1 MVAMLAV
8 LLAAP
13 AIVAAVPVGVGR
25 ADPGQLRERVLAS
38 VAQPYQGYAE
48 STARLQLPDLP
59 QVSDV
64 TSLLNGTTRIRA
76 WYAAAQ
82 RWRVDVLGPSG
93 ERDLYQT
100 ERGLVVWDYGAGLF
114 VEILEQPPLLRLP
127 RAADLLPPDL
137 ARRLLTATA
146 RQPVATAPPRRVAG
160 IDAAGLRVSVTDPTT
175 TVAGFDVWADPV
187 TGLPL
192 RVEVRGRRSDRPA
205 VTTAF
210 SEVSLRPPAE
220 QVLTPAPGPGTGAT
234 TARAADLVAFLD
246 RFAGAPLPGQLTRRS
261 RVSTSVRGVG
271 QYGAGLSTIVVLP
284 LPRDL
289 AAGAFDRARDA
300 GGTEVTLARGTG
312 IVAGNDLL
320 TVLVAWSPSGRRSV
334 LLAGLVDGA
343 TLQQAADE
351 LFGNPQ

>member
-1 MVAMLAV
+1 VVALLAV
-8 LLAAP
+8 VCAAL
-13 AIVAAVPVGVGR
+13 VAVTALPVGVGR
-25 ADPGQLRERVLAS
+25 ADPGQLRERMLAA

-48 STARLQLPDLP
+48 SIAHLQLPDLP

-64 TSLLNGTTRIRA
+64 TALLNGTTRIRA
-76 WYAAAQ
+76 WYAGPQ

-114 VEILEQPPLLRLP
+114 TEVLGEPPPVRLP
-127 RAADLLPPDL
+127 RATDLLPPDL
-137 ARRLLTATA
+137 ARRLLSATA
-146 RQPVATAPPRRVAG
+146 GEPIAAAPPRRVAG
-160 IDAAGLRVSVTDPTT
+160 IDAAGLRVSVTDRTT
-175 TVAGFDVWADPV
+175 TVAGFDVWADPA

-220 QVLTPAPGPGTGAT
+220 QVLSPAPGPGTARTATGAG
-234 TARAADLVAFLD
+234 DLVTVLD
-246 RFAGAPLPGQLTRRS
+246 RFARATLPGQLAGRP
-261 RVSTSVRGVG
+261 RVSTGVHGVG
-271 QYGAGLSTIVVLP
+271 QYGAGLSTLVVLP
-284 LPRDL
+284 LPPDL
-289 AAGAFDRARDA
+289 ATGALDKALNA

-312 IVAGNDLL
+312 AVAGNDLL
-320 TVLVAWSPSGRRSV
+320 TVLVAQSPSEHRSAV
-334 LLAGLVDGA
+334 LAGLVDGV